1 VTATIEGLLG
11 IETDSIG
18 NRLRFAPRIPADW
31 SDVAVEHVK
40 MPRGTVSLA
49 LDRTHHAIDVAI
61 ANGSDAISLEFCPD
75 LPLGAKLV
83 RAVMNGKVVA
93 GKVEAHPQQTEAS
106 IDVDVPHGTS
116 SLQITFEGGFTLI
129 PENSP
134 PLLGEPSIAP
144 HVVGIHLDQ
153 GHFTIDVDVPTGRT
167 SHLQIESDW
176 RMANAIGASMS
187 KVAPN
192 RTDFEFAADP
202 ANIASYRRAHLVID
216 VAR

>member
-1 VTATIEGLLG
+1 MWPWNMSRCREERSLSPWTAPIMRSTW
-11 IETDSIG
+11 
-18 NRLRFAPRIPADW
+18 RLQMGATQFRSNFVLICPWEQSWFA
-31 SDVAVEHVK
+31 
-40 MPRGTVSLA
+40 
-49 LDRTHHAIDVAI
+49 
-61 ANGSDAISLEFCPD
+61 
-75 LPLGAKLV
+75 
-83 RAVMNGKVVA
+83 NGKVVA